1 METNEQV
8 VDAVTT
14 TPESGAAAPTEA
26 VTVAP
31 TTETASKAASGEAK
45 AAESETGTHQEHVKE
60 ALELLYQH
68 FPKAFIKEGDCKP
81 LKVGILED
89 LKPLIADIE
98 GLSISKVRAAVRIYT
113 TRLRYFYAVRE
124 GAMRIDLNG
133 NEIEPVTAEH
143 AEYARSRFSEINAK
157 RRPPKPKKPKS
168 QQGRPAA
175 KGEGKGNNR
184 PGSGRGRPEGGRGRP
199 NNRPQRRYI
208 PAKESD
214 IRVGRRVFVSSNRS
228 NYVQATVS
236 EAARGSNVSV
246 TMANG
251 VSFSIP
257 LNQVFLSEGGSGRLG
272 QGKRPFNGGRPQGQN
287 RGPRRDNRGGSDNRG
302 NSDNRGGSGSRGRGP
317 RNHGNPAAP
326 AAPQA

>member
-8 VDAVTT
+8 VDPITT
-14 TPESGAAAPTEA
+14 TPESGAAAPTETA
-26 VTVAP
+26 AP
-31 TTETASKAASGEAK
+31 AAAPAAEAK
-45 AAESETGTHQEHVKE
+45 AESETGTHQEHVKE

-157 RRPPKPKKPKS
+157 RRPPKPKKQKP
-168 QQGRPAA
+168 QQGRPSA
-175 KGEGKGNNR
+175 KGQGEAKGN
-184 PGSGRGRPEGGRGRP
+184 GRPSRSRPEVGRGRP

-236 EAARGSNVSV
+236 EAVRGANVSV

-257 LNQVFLSEGGSGRLG
+257 LNQVFLSEGGNSRPG
-272 QGKRPFNGGRPQGQN
+272 QGKRPFNSGRPQGQN
-287 RGPRRDNRGGSDNRG
+287 RGPRRDNRGGAEGRG
-302 NSDNRGGSGSRGRGP
+302 GSDNRGGANQRNRGP
-317 RNHGNPAAP
+317 RNHGPAAP

>member
-8 VDAVTT
+8 VATVTAAHEA
-14 TPESGAAAPTEA
+14 PAAAAAPE
-26 VTVAP
+26 TVAP
-31 TTETASKAASGEAK
+31 AAAPAAPAADPAAK
-45 AAESETGTHQEHVKE
+45 AESETGTHQEHVKE

-89 LKPLIADIE
+89 LKPLIAGIE

-133 NEIEPVTAEH
+133 NEVEPVTAEH

-157 RRPPKPKKPKS
+157 RRPAKPKKPKA
-168 QQGRPAA
+168 QAGRPGA
-175 KGEGKGNNR
+175 KGPEGKGHGRPGRPGARPDAARGNR
-184 PGSGRGRPEGGRGRP
+184 P
-199 NNRPQRRYI
+199 NRPQRRYI

-214 IRVGRRVFVSSNRS
+214 IRVGRRVYVSSNRS
-228 NYVQATVS
+228 SYVQATVT
-236 EAARGSNVSV
+236 EAVRGANVNV

-257 LNQVFLSEGGSGRLG
+257 LTQVFLSEGGQGRQG
-272 QGKRPFNGGRPQGQN
+272 QGKRPFNGRPQG
-287 RGPRRDNRGGSDNRG
+287 RGPRRDNRGGQ
-302 NSDNRGGSGSRGRGP
+302 GGRPHAPRSGA
-317 RNHGNPAAP
+317 PAAAPAAATSSP